1 MPSGLHHRNIYSD
14 FCFSLSSVK
23 IAPSTT
29 NKHYRNKI
37 SLGRSAASTAYG
49 NLSKTNIV
57 FTLICIR
64 SKDFFFLSHRQYP
77 KFLESSETPV
87 TPCRV
92 LISSHL
98 STLIFLKS
106 CFSTLQ
112 NYLEMEEMP
121 VVSKRAK
128 VNYNVFNSA

>member
-1 MPSGLHHRNIYSD
+1 MNRTSENHEIANKIFRRALYQVGSTTETFTQTFVLAYRRSKLHHR
-14 FCFSLSSVK
+14 
-23 IAPSTT
+23 PRTSTT
-29 NKHYRNKI
+29 EIKI

-106 CFSTLQ
+106 CF
-112 NYLEMEEMP
+112 YLCTTDA
-121 VVSKRAK
+121 R
-128 VNYNVFNSA
+128 